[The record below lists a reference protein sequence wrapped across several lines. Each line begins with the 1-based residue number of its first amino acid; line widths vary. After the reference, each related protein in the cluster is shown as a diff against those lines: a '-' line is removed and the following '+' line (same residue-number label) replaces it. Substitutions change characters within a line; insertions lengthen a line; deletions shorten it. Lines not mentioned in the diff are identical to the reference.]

1 MAKDKQLLTPDL
13 SAPTPRSKRS
23 ASPAKS
29 IATPARK
36 IASPRKRTA
45 RAASAKPEGEVKASK
60 SSKALQTKLENGVA
74 PATNGEIKDDTVRVE
89 IEETVEKT
97 KDTETTRTS
106 VTVAL
111 PASHPDLPIPESTE
125 AVIEK
130 AKSMVEEAHKLE
142 QTKTKASRK
151 RKASGNVSKEDVDAS
166 RPPAKKTKTGL
177 EEKLVTERVRTRAL
191 VGLTATLAIGYLLN
205 STLLVL

>member
-1 MAKDKQLLTPDL
+1 MAKDKLLPTPDL

-23 ASPAKS
+23 ASPGKPIS
-29 IATPARK
+29 TPARK

-45 RAASAKPEGEVKASK
+45 RGASAKPEGEAKATKASK
-60 SSKALQTKLENGVA
+60 SLQSKLENGDTLI
-74 PATNGEIKDDTVRVE
+74 TNGESKDDTVRVE
-89 IEETVEKT
+89 IQETVEKS

-151 RKASGNVSKEDVDAS
+151 RKASGNISKEDVES
-166 RPPAKKTKTGL
+166 SQPPAKRTRTGL

-191 VGLTATLAIGYLLN
+191 VGLTATLAIGAIIPYFL
-205 STLLVL
+205 